1 MADETYWRQLNIL
14 NPNDIKE
21 GIGLIGAGSIGSPTA
36 LGLLK
41 MGIRELFI
49 WDFDKVEEHN
59 LPNQL
64 YQKND
69 VGVFK
74 VKALEKRL
82 KEYIIGD
89 QKIKTITKAWDG
101 TIKPIMI
108 SAIDS
113 MDERK
118 KIWEK
123 IKDDQ
128 NCSLYIEAR
137 TGAEMIRIYAFNPNS
152 ITAQEFYEKTL
163 YPSSEAEDLPCS
175 ARAIFYNQFIVAGL
189 IGSIVKKYF
198 KNEEIAK
205 EIIFNLAELKL
216 FTTGQ
221 PQPQPAE
228 EIPGAFTFE
237 QGASS
242 LTEDQQ
248 VAIQERANAWSRN
261 HNNAREQVQEARR
274 QVIEADLV

>member
-1 MADETYWRQLNIL
+1 MTDETYWRQLNIL

-74 VKALEKRL
+74 ATALEKRL

-198 KNEEIAK
+198 KNEEMAK

-216 FTTGQ
+216 FTTG
-221 PQPQPAE
+221 QPQPAE

>member
-1 MADETYWRQLNIL
+1 MTDETYWRQLNIL

-74 VKALEKRL
+74 ATALEKRL

-189 IGSIVKKYF
+189 IGSVVKKYF

>member
-1 MADETYWRQLNIL
+1 MTDETYWRQLNIL

-74 VKALEKRL
+74 ATALEKRL

-189 IGSIVKKYF
+189 IGSVVKKYF
-198 KNEEIAK
+198 KNEEIVK

>member
-1 MADETYWRQLNIL
+1 MTDETYWRQLNIL

>member
-1 MADETYWRQLNIL
+1 MTDETYWRQLNIL

-21 GIGLIGAGSIGSPTA
+21 GVGLIGAGSIGSPTA

-74 VKALEKRL
+74 AKALEKRL

-189 IGSIVKKYF
+189 IGSVVKKYF
-198 KNEEIAK
+198 KNEEIIK